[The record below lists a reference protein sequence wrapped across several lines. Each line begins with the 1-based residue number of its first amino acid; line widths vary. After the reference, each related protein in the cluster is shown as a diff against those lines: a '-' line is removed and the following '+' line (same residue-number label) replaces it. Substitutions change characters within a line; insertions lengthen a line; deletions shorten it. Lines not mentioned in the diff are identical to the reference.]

1 MSDGR
6 ESENLE
12 ADLTPNAQQ
21 VKEVL
26 EQGVRDFVDVEE
38 FKAAGVASPPE
49 APKDAP
55 DAAVPPDLPTEA
67 DAAAYLGLLEIAA
80 SADVDQES
88 ATADAEGE
96 GLTFLS
102 WSLHKWS
109 IVLGLFILAVV
120 AALIAGRLLGN
131 REAPPTGDSA
141 QSDPASGTCTL
152 DPSAVVVQSSLTET
166 ITKQDSTKTGYEG
179 TSTFTNATSIA
190 IYLNLSR
197 SQSLGVA
204 GQAPVEGW
212 WDYQILL
219 PPGEVHTITHT
230 GQSWT
235 NRDEPTWTV
244 YTGYAAYP
252 ATDECRFAVGGDE
265 ALDALAR
272 PVANPLPV
280 GPPSQG

>member
-80 SADVDQES
+80 SAEVDQES

-96 GLTFLS
+96 
-102 WSLHKWS
+102 
-109 IVLGLFILAVV
+109 A
-120 AALIAGRLLGN
+120 
-131 REAPPTGDSA
+131 ETGA
-141 QSDPASGTCTL
+141 
-152 DPSAVVVQSSLTET
+152 SSLPACAYRYAGIET
-166 ITKQDSTKTGYEG
+166 MTSPEMTKRRMPL
-179 TSTFTNATSIA
+179 FM
-190 IYLNLSR
+190 R
-197 SQSLGVA
+197 
-204 GQAPVEGW
+204 
-212 WDYQILL
+212 
-219 PPGEVHTITHT
+219 
-230 GQSWT
+230 
-235 NRDEPTWTV
+235 
-244 YTGYAAYP
+244 
-252 ATDECRFAVGGDE
+252 
-265 ALDALAR
+265 R
-272 PVANPLPV
+272 PFP
-280 GPPSQG
+280 